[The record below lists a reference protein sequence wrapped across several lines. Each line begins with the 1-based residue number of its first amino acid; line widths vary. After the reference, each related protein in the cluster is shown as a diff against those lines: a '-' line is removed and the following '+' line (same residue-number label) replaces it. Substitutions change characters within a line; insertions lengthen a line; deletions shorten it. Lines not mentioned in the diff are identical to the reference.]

1 MKPATYELA
10 NAFPRI
16 FNVHIVN
23 VMDRLSGYWFSRFD
37 VSPLWERDTAVN
49 RIRGCAI
56 KKHVGRQNCG
66 ANHDYWR
73 PMRLGV
79 MN

>member
-23 VMDRLSGYWFSRFD
+23 VMDRLSGILVQSIRRIASLGARHGGEPHPW
-37 VSPLWERDTAVN
+37 LRDQETCWPAEL
-49 RIRGCAI
+49 RS
-56 KKHVGRQNCG
+56 
-66 ANHDYWR
+66 
-73 PMRLGV
+73 
-79 MN
+79 